1 LKLNGPFFKAAFGAI
16 IATAIPAFASN
27 VLLTT
32 GETYTNQEELSG
44 RNVLSLVSVGAADV
58 AISGFGT
65 KGMAFD
71 DENIEFVIFDG
82 TDAGLS
88 PVYSSGILAVAAS
101 GDQWFVSPDL
111 NFTMLA
117 GHTYQMGLMADGF
130 FGYDWTF
137 PAPDVTSNGLTA
149 LGCDVGDVGS
159 TRICNGN
166 ANGDLVNPLT
176 QDGGWVQQAIEI
188 FGPNTAETPEP
199 MTSALLGSALIGLG
213 LLRHRFNR

>member
-1 LKLNGPFFKAAFGAI
+1 LKLNGPFSKAAIGAI

-32 GETYTNQEELSG
+32 GETYDTQQELSG
-44 RNVLSLVSVGAADV
+44 RNVLSMVTVGAADV

-65 KGMAFD
+65 KGMAFE

-82 TDAGLS
+82 TDAGLTPIYHS
-88 PVYSSGILAVAAS
+88 AILAVAAS
-101 GDQWFVSPDL
+101 SDQWFDSPDL

-117 GHTYQMGLMADGF
+117 GHTYQMGLMADGY

-137 PAPDVTSNGLTA
+137 GASDVASNGLTA
-149 LGCDVGDVGS
+149 LGC
-159 TRICNGN
+159 CNGN
-166 ANGDLVNPLT
+166 ANADLVNPLT
-176 QDGGWVQQAIEI
+176 QDGGRVQQAIEI
-188 FGPNTAETPEP
+188 FGPDTAETPEP

-213 LLRHRFNR
+213 LLRYRFTR